1 MLFRIIIWSIVLT
14 MVLRFLARVVL
25 PIFHITSMT
34 QQKMKE
40 MQKQMEE
47 MQRTN
52 TQPKKNT
59 RQVEGDYIDYEEV
72 K

>member
-1 MLFRIIIWSIVLT
+1 

-52 TQPKKNT
+52 AQPKKNT

>member
-1 MLFRIIIWSIVLT
+1 MLFRIILWSIILT
-14 MVLRFLARVVL
+14 MVLRFLTRFVL

-59 RQVEGDYIDYEEV
+59 RQVEGDYIEYEEV